1 MNKKQ
6 WNKKRILWKANQF
19 RSISQKLKSE
29 SNSSFKKLCEN
40 YIDHDDEV
48 LLFFYNEDRKNWTAI
63 TTEKVISYH
72 GNNIYQMKLD
82 NIKKLIDIKKDGIS
96 DNDLKYF
103 SNFLL
108 IGDEKLPIWT
118 PDSST
123 LFALMNILKIFPLR
137 ERI

>member
-6 WNKKRILWKANQF
+6 WNKERILWKANQF
-19 RSISQKLKSE
+19 RSISQMLKSE

-82 NIKKLIDIKKDGIS
+82 NIKKLIDIKKNDIS

>member
-6 WNKKRILWKANQF
+6 WNKERILWKANQF
-19 RSISQKLKSE
+19 RSISQMLKSE
-29 SNSSFKKLCEN
+29 SNSSFKKLYEN

-82 NIKKLIDIKKDGIS
+82 NIKKLIDIKKNDIS

>member
-6 WNKKRILWKANQF
+6 WNKERILWKANQF